1 PVSQRVFENRVN
13 GTPVSLRPLGRV
25 SESSMSVSRPTRRA
39 VSLLCVSIALGACS
53 SDLSA
58 QTAGQPVHSTAA
70 ASSEPLVK
78 NLPDFS
84 PLVDKY
90 GPAVVNV
97 EVVEKA
103 QQGGPGGLSPNDPFF
118 DFFRRFGIPGPEGG
132 NPHGG

>member
-1 PVSQRVFENRVN
+1 
-13 GTPVSLRPLGRV
+13 
-25 SESSMSVSRPTRRA
+25 MSVSRPTRRA

-53 SDLSA
+53 SNLSA
-58 QTAGQPVHSTAA
+58 QTAGQPAHGSSAA
-70 ASSEPLVK
+70 ASAEPLVK

-84 PLVDKY
+84 PLVDRY

-103 QQGGPGGLSPNDPFF
+103 QQGGQGGLSPNDPFF

-132 NPHGG
+132 GT

>member
-1 PVSQRVFENRVN
+1 
-13 GTPVSLRPLGRV
+13 
-25 SESSMSVSRPTRRA
+25 MSVSRPTRRA
-39 VSLLCVSIALGACS
+39 LSLLCVSIALGACS

-58 QTAGQPVHSTAA
+58 QTAAAPQAAAGSPSHAPTAA
-70 ASSEPLVK
+70 GSAPDALVRG
-78 NLPDFS
+78 LPDFS

-118 DFFRRFGIPGPEGG
+118 DFFRRFGIPGPDQG
-132 NPHGG
+132 